1 MIKQPTPLYKKEH
14 VIVPGTRT
22 IVEVHRTVTPD
33 QLIDSM
39 ARGAAME
46 VRYGYNVVSPVPKEV
61 TWKVTRVTHG

>member
-14 VIVPGTRT
+14 VITPGTRT
-22 IVEVHRTVTPD
+22 IVEVHKTVTPD

-46 VRYGYNVVSPVPKEV
+46 VRYGYKVVSPVPKEV
-61 TWKVTRVTHG
+61 TRKVTRVTHG